1 MGNWRTVN
9 IIGSVNKDEA
19 IEMRKILSENV
30 FDNDDF
36 DWSKPDPVACVRF
49 VKSLAGLNEWV
60 KESGDINTIGNLSE
74 RDYDNDDIYAAL
86 VFLAEKFSSL
96 KLTLHSGSDW
106 EDLTCS
112 ATFEVKNG
120 AVKKFS
126 PKIERLQ
133 EISSDMMIGRMFQFM
148 K

>member
-9 IIGSVNKDEA
+9 IIGSVNTNEA
-19 IEMRKILSENV
+19 KEMRKILSEDI
-30 FDNDDF
+30 FGDDF
-36 DWSKPDPVACVRF
+36 DWSRPDPVSCVRF

-60 KESGDINTIGNLSE
+60 KESGDINAIGNLSE
-74 RDYDNDDIYAAL
+74 RDYDNDDIYNAL
-86 VFLAEKFSSL
+86 VFLAENFPSL

-112 ATFEVKNG
+112 ATFEVKDG
-120 AVKKFS
+120 VVTKLP

-133 EISSDMMIGRMFQFM
+133 EISSDMMMGRMFQFM
-148 K
+148 R